1 MEDMADVV
9 EHQQLLMKIQK
20 AFPECKEQKCL
31 SVYRDVLKCVGNKRY
46 VS

>member
-20 AFPECKEQKCL
+20 AFPECNEEKCL
-31 SVYRDVLKCVGNKRY
+31 SVYHDVLKCVGNKRY